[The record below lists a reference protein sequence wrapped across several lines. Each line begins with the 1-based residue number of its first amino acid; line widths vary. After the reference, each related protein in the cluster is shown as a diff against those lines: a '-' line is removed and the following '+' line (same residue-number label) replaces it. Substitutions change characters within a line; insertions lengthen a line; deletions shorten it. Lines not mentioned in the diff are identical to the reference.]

1 MCLFL
6 LFLWRNLIMSEKIR
20 CLELALSFYEHH
32 HDSKTTPNEVVLAAI
47 VFEEFIGN
55 DSSKPCDALE

>member
-1 MCLFL
+1 
-6 LFLWRNLIMSEKIR
+6 MSEKIR